1 MKMKTSTP
9 TTMKGFTLLEL
20 SLVVI
25 IVSLMSFL
33 LFSAIAQDEKKKMET
48 LNPTSLP
55 STFRHSFRG
64 KGDVELFCINQCTE
78 CYVIVDNEIS
88 AYEGSINL
96 GQEVE
101 VHFLDKDNRFNKVD
115 DFGRMKDEKVCLRYQ
130 LYANGSTTKMLIVN
144 KEGIYFLPSFFGK
157 TKEVKDMEEAKA
169 LWIKE
174 DYSLK
179 DSGSFY

>member
-1 MKMKTSTP
+1 M
-9 TTMKGFTLLEL
+9 
-20 SLVVI
+20 
-25 IVSLMSFL
+25 
-33 LFSAIAQDEKKKMET
+33 
-48 LNPTSLP
+48 
-55 STFRHSFRG
+55 
-64 KGDVELFCINQCTE
+64 
-78 CYVIVDNEIS
+78 
-88 AYEGSINL
+88 
-96 GQEVE
+96 
-101 VHFLDKDNRFNKVD
+101 HFLDKDNRFNKVD